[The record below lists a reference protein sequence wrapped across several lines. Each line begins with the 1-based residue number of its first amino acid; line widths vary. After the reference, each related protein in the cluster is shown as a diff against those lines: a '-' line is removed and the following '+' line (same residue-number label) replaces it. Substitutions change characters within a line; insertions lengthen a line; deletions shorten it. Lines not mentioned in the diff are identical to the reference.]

1 MKSIVLFLVF
11 SFFCTFSHATAIFSW
26 FPNFSVFS
34 LRVANAIP
42 PAGPYA
48 SGAKVIT
55 AVVDP
60 DPSTIYS
67 GRFNLNYDP
76 SQLQFIPV
84 AGQSYGWLG
93 DWGNDPS
100 ATPAPPLPENP
111 EQFVYAD
118 TLEPDL
124 QAPNSGLTSSVETS
138 ASGSIVVEFDWGDLG
153 FESDEPYNFF
163 AINFALLDN
172 SLRPV
177 AVPNGTFGA
186 ALSMGLSSATP
197 DTSAPNYAICQPQ
210 SQVGERE
217 FCSTDQRFPDFALV
231 PEPSTVAL
239 LTTALLGL
247 LWRKGKLRAGVLL
260 RHSF

>member
-1 MKSIVLFLVF
+1 MKKIAILLILST
-11 SFFCTFSHATAIFSW
+11 FCTLGNATAIYSW

-48 SGAKVIT
+48 AGAKIIT

-67 GRFNLNYDP
+67 GRFTLNYDP

-100 ATPAPPLPENP
+100 AIPAPPLPDNP
-111 EQFVYAD
+111 DQFVYAD
-118 TLEPDL
+118 TLEFEL
-124 QAPNSGLTSSVETS
+124 QAPNGGLTSIVDTS
-138 ASGSIVVEFDWGDLG
+138 APGSIVVEFDWGDFG
-153 FESDEPYNFF
+153 FESDAPYNFF
-163 AINFALLDN
+163 AINFALLDS
-172 SLRPV
+172 SLSPA
-177 AVPNGTFGA
+177 AVPSGTFGA
-186 ALSMGLSSATP
+186 ALSMGLGSSTP

-210 SQVGERE
+210 SQVGEPE
-217 FCSTDQRFPDFALV
+217 FCSTDKRYPDFVLV
-231 PEPSTVAL
+231 PEPSTVAI
-239 LTTALLGL
+239 LTAGLLGL
-247 LWRKGKLRAGVLL
+247 LGRRLL
-260 RHSF
+260 RENRKTL